1 MFISSPCNAPFY
13 IVKSTTEERGRLTN
27 SVSSWPKSNLKLA
40 QLSVVRQGRLQIEK
54 TGESTVPSKS
64 S

>member
-13 IVKSTTEERGRLTN
+13 IVKSTTEEGGRLTN

-40 QLSVVRQGRLQIEK
+40 ELSVVRQGRLQIG
-54 TGESTVPSKS
+54 TNVASPAD
-64 S
+64 